1 MKLFKGGMCM
11 LFKRRKKKIVP
22 PFKRTPDIEP
32 FQLYEIFDDKEE
44 KERYKHSHFVSPI
57 FGQNVKDEVVIPIRT
72 KRNQDLNKLDPFR
85 TKPRLTKEERIK
97 KYGTEYPEFDLIRG
111 KNLNEV
117 MSNSSNGKK
126 PDTETSG
133 ESSIVKA
140 QIIDHTND
148 DAVTTLKTAR
158 THTYKDFLQKEAHS
172 HPSEA
177 KPLPPIPSKEEPPIH
192 TEKVIE
198 DQKVKSAGHQ
208 PSGPENKKQEANPVP
223 QDETPPQAD
232 KNVEETLDNEPPSDK
247 PSVTQVFATK
257 KTVTKGSNTYSNYQI
272 PPVGLLSTPEEEAPD
287 LSESIDRQ
295 INIINETFDE
305 FNVGARVYDHT
316 QGPTVTRYEIAVEK
330 GVKLNKITNLYDN
343 IKMALAAKSIRIEA
357 PIPGKS
363 TVGIEVPNEKPRT
376 VYFKEITNR
385 SMFKNATMPLTVA
398 LGLDIDGNPIYAP
411 IRSMPH
417 GLIAGRTGSGKSVCI
432 NTVLMSLLLQYKPS
446 DLKMILIDPK
456 MVELSHYN
464 DIPHLLTPVIT
475 DSKAAT
481 AALNWVVEEM
491 ERRFQAF
498 SEMHARDIDS
508 YNKKAENESQKLPY
522 IVIVVDEL
530 SDLLIVASQHV
541 EESIMRI
548 TQKAR
553 ACGIHLLVAT
563 QRPSTDVIK
572 GTIKSNIPTRIAFSV
587 ASHIDSQTILDAS
600 GAETLL
606 GRGDMLYAQSGQGKI
621 RLQGAFVSD
630 EDIETITEFIRNQ
643 AAPDYLF
650 KEDALLKTANK
661 TFEYD
666 ELLEEVAL
674 FVVQRQEASINKI
687 SKQFQVGFN
696 RAQGIVESLEV
707 AGIVSENQGSKARSV
722 LIKENELKTY
732 LDNIG

>member
-1 MKLFKGGMCM
+1 M
-11 LFKRRKKKIVP
+11 LFRRKRKKLIP
-22 PFKRTPDIEP
+22 PYKRTPDIEP
-32 FQLYEIFDDKEE
+32 FQLYEIFDDEAE

-57 FGQNVKDEVVIPIRT
+57 FGQNVKDDVVIPIRT

-85 TKPRLTKEERIK
+85 TKPRLTREERIR
-97 KYGTEYPEFDLIRG
+97 KYGTAYPEFDLIRG

-117 MSNSSNGKK
+117 MGNSNQAK
-126 PDTETSG
+126 PSPLDDTPDKTVVE
-133 ESSIVKA
+133 A
-140 QIIDHTND
+140 QIIDHNAG
-148 DAVTTLKTAR
+148 DAVTTLKTGQK
-158 THTYKDFLQKEAHS
+158 HSYQDFLQRDEETHTPQESPAQEEPSTKTYVSKEKEVEPPSRSVPTEFDKGSAEVQHETDHKPPEKEAY
-172 HPSEA
+172 
-177 KPLPPIPSKEEPPIH
+177 KKEEPPSK
-192 TEKVIE
+192 EPAE
-198 DQKVKSAGHQ
+198 NFEA
-208 PSGPENKKQEANPVP
+208 PSSKQAES
-223 QDETPPQAD
+223 QH
-232 KNVEETLDNEPPSDK
+232 VEQTA
-247 PSVTQVFATK
+247 PSVQATK
-257 KTVTKGSNTYSNYQI
+257 KTVTKGSKLYAHYQI
-272 PPVGLLSTPEEEAPD
+272 PPVDLLSTPDEDAPD
-287 LSESIDRQ
+287 LSESIEKQ

-363 TVGIEVPNEKPRT
+363 TVGIEVPNELPRT
-376 VYFKEITNR
+376 VHFKEITNR
-385 SMFKNATMPLTVA
+385 SMFKNAAMPLTIA

-411 IRSMPH
+411 IKSMPH

-498 SEMHARDIDS
+498 SEIHARDIDS
-508 YNKKAENESQKLPY
+508 YNGKVESESDKLPY
-522 IVIVVDEL
+522 IIIVVDEL
-530 SDLLIVASQHV
+530 SDLMIVASQHV

-587 ASHIDSQTILDAS
+587 SSHIDSQTILDAS

-606 GRGDMLYAQSGQGKI
+606 GKGDMLYAQSGQGKI

-630 EDIETITEFIRNQ
+630 EDIETINNFIRNQ
-643 AAPDYLF
+643 AEPDYLF

-666 ELLEEVAL
+666 DLLEEVAL

-687 SKQFQVGFN
+687 SKQFSIGFN
-696 RAQGIVESLEV
+696 RAQGIVESLEA

-722 LIKENELKTY
+722 LIGEDKLQTY

>member
-1 MKLFKGGMCM
+1 MFFK
-11 LFKRRKKKIVP
+11 KKRKKLVP
-22 PFKRTPDIEP
+22 PFKRSADIEP
-32 FQLYEIFDDKEE
+32 FQLYEIFDDEQE

-85 TKPRLTKEERIK
+85 TKPRLTRNERIK
-97 KYGTEYPEFDLIRG
+97 KYGTAYPEFDLIRG

-117 MSNSSNGKK
+117 MGNSNREKNTQPEAEADKK
-126 PDTETSG
+126 VVE
-133 ESSIVKA
+133 A
-140 QIIDHTND
+140 QIIDHNAN

-158 THTYKDFLQKEAHS
+158 SHTYKDFLQQESSAEKEPSNPPYEEKQEAH
-172 HPSEA
+172 PSDSTKREEDSQFES
-177 KPLPPIPSKEEPPIH
+177 KPHEIPSTPPREKEPVKETRTVETRESKPIKDTEETTQPPSKEE
-192 TEKVIE
+192 
-198 DQKVKSAGHQ
+198 
-208 PSGPENKKQEANPVP
+208 QE
-223 QDETPPQAD
+223 D
-232 KNVEETLDNEPPSDK
+232 KNEPAEPQTTS
-247 PSVTQVFATK
+247 SVSATK
-257 KTVTKGSNTYSNYQI
+257 KTVKKGSNSYSNYQI
-272 PPVGLLSTPEEEAPD
+272 PPVDLLSTPDEEAPD

-376 VYFKEITNR
+376 VHFKEITNR
-385 SMFKNATMPLTVA
+385 SMFKNAAMPLTIA

-411 IRSMPH
+411 IKSMPH

-432 NTVLMSLLLQYKPS
+432 NTVLMSLLMQYKPS

-498 SEMHARDIDS
+498 SDMHARDIDS
-508 YNKKAENESQKLPY
+508 YNKKATDESEKLPY

-530 SDLLIVASQHV
+530 SDLMIVASQHV

-587 ASHIDSQTILDAS
+587 SSHIDSQTILDAS

-606 GRGDMLYAQSGQGKI
+606 GKGDMLYAQSGQGKI

-630 EDIETITEFIRNQ
+630 EDIETVTQFIRNQ
-643 AAPDYLF
+643 AEANYLF

-674 FVVQRQEASINKI
+674 FVVQRQE
-687 SKQFQVGFN
+687 
-696 RAQGIVESLEV
+696 
-707 AGIVSENQGSKARSV
+707 
-722 LIKENELKTY
+722 
-732 LDNIG
+732 